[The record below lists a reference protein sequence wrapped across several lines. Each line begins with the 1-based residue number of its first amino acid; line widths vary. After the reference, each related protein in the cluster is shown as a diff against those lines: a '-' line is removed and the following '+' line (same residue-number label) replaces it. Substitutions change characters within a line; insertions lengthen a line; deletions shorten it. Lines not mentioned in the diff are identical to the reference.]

1 MYFPRLIHSITLEQR
16 PATTDSYGEQTLSWS
31 TVMSGIPAKV
41 SPLSGRE
48 LMASGAIASE
58 ITHRVVM
65 RYLAGVTEEMRVNFG
80 GRYFAIKAILDEEER
95 NEKLTL
101 MCAEGLSDA

>member
-1 MYFPRLIHSITLEQR
+1 MYFPRLIHTIALEQR
-16 PATTDSYGEQTLSWS
+16 PGTTDSYGEQTLSWS
-31 TVMSGIPAKV
+31 AFMSGIPAKV

-48 LMASGAIASE
+48 VLASGAIASE

-65 RYLAGVTEEMRVNFG
+65 RYVAGVTDEMRVNFN

-95 NEKLTL
+95 NQKLTL
-101 MCAEGLSDA
+101 MCAEGLVDA

>member
-1 MYFPRLIHSITLEQR
+1 MYIPRLIHTIALEQR
-16 PATTDSYGEQTLSWS
+16 PATTDTFGEQDLTWP
-31 TVMSGIPAKV
+31 TFMSGIPAKV
-41 SPLSGRE
+41 APISGRE
-48 LMASGAIASE
+48 VLASGEIASE

-65 RYLAGVTEEMRVNFG
+65 RYVSGVSADMRVNFN